1 MGQKKLSLRL
11 EEEAKME
18 ENDFRAWN
26 LHKKAYKAEKKE
38 TFEDDYLPRIKA
50 SDKVSFVSGGEHF
63 WKIGMKSGE
72 IYDYYP
78 VKNRLHKCR
87 PSTWYYD
94 GLKLILGM
102 I

>member
-1 MGQKKLSLRL
+1 MEHEKLSLQL
-11 EEEAKME
+11 EAEAMQE

-26 LHKKAYKAEKKE
+26 LHQKAYKAEKKE
-38 TFEDDYLPRIKA
+38 TFKDIHLPKIQA
-50 SDKVSFVSGGEHF
+50 SDKVSFVSGCEHF

-78 VKNRLHKCR
+78 VKNRLHRCK
-87 PSTWYYD
+87 PSTWYCN
-94 GLKLILGM
+94 GLKLILDM

>member
-1 MGQKKLSLRL
+1 
-11 EEEAKME
+11 ME

-26 LHKKAYKAEKKE
+26 LHKKAYNQGKKE
-38 TFEDDYLPRIKA
+38 TFEDDYLPKIKA
-50 SDKVSFVSGGEHF
+50 SDKVSFVSGNGHF

-78 VKNRLHKCR
+78 VKNRLHRCR
-87 PSTWYYD
+87 PSIWYYN
-94 GLKLILGM
+94 GLRLILDM